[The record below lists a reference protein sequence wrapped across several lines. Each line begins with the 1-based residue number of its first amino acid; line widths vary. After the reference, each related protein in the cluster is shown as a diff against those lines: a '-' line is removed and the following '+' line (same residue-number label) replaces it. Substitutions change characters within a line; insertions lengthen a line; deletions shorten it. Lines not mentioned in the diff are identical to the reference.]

1 MVAAAEL
8 LAAEGA
14 LQVEDALAL
23 AAVADHVEGVGEG
36 LAAVAAPRVLTP
48 LGRRPL
54 AFPPHRLRAQRR
66 LPASGAG
73 RHGINTAPRRSF
85 RRNERRPRH

>member
-1 MVAAAEL
+1 MRLPHRRESSPDDNVI
-8 LAAEGA
+8 
-14 LQVEDALAL
+14 AL

-54 AFPPHRLRAQRR
+54 AFPPHRLRA
-66 LPASGAG
+66 
-73 RHGINTAPRRSF
+73 
-85 RRNERRPRH
+85 